1 MLQFDEDTA
10 RVLEDA
16 YQGADVTRR
25 RCASF
30 DALSPSPGDRLLDLG
45 CGNGLLTLD
54 LSRAVG
60 DTGHVLG
67 LDPSPDML
75 DLARARCTD
84 RGNVTFLEGHAEAL
98 PCDEN
103 SLDGAVSLQV
113 FEYFHDMRPPLAE
126 LFRALKPGGR
136 LVIGDMHFDTL
147 TWHSDQP
154 ERMAEMCRIWDRHLA
169 CRDVPAR
176 LPALLAE
183 VGFRTVSTT
192 PLAFCDTQLR
202 PDGLAAT
209 MIRLMT
215 AYAIQTDA
223 MPEPEAR
230 SWAQEQQELA
240 RAGRFFFSLTHFVCQ
255 ARKP

>member
-1 MLQFDEDTA
+1 MLQFNEDTA
-10 RVLEDA
+10 RILEDA
-16 YQGADVTRR
+16 YQGADTTRR
-25 RCASF
+25 RRASF
-30 DALSPSPGDRLLDLG
+30 DALAPAPGDRVLDLG

-67 LDPSPDML
+67 LDPSADML
-75 DLARARCTD
+75 DLARARCSD
-84 RGNVTFLEGHAEAL
+84 RGNVAFLEGHAEAL

-113 FEYFHDMRPPLAE
+113 FEYFDDMRPPLAE
-126 LFRALKPGGR
+126 LSRALKPGGR

-154 ERMAEMCRIWDRHLA
+154 ARMAEMCRIWDRHLA

-183 VGFRTVSTT
+183 AGFRAGSTT

-202 PDGLAAT
+202 PDGLAAM
-209 MIRLMT
+209 MICLMT
-215 AYAIQTDA
+215 AYAVQTGA
-223 MPEPEAR
+223 LPEPEAQA
-230 SWAQEQQELA
+230 WAQEQQELA
-240 RAGRFFFSLTHFVCQ
+240 CAGRFFFSLTHFVCQ
-255 ARKP
+255 AQKP

>member
-10 RVLEDA
+10 RILEDA
-16 YQGADVTRR
+16 YQGADITRR
-25 RCASF
+25 RRASF
-30 DALSPSPGDRLLDLG
+30 DALAPSPGDRLLDLG
-45 CGNGLLTLD
+45 CGTGMLTLD

-75 DLARARCTD
+75 DLARTRCAD
-84 RGNVTFLEGHAEAL
+84 RHNVEIRKGRAEAL
-98 PCDEN
+98 PCADE

-113 FEYFHDMRPPLAE
+113 FEYFDDMRPPLGA

-136 LVIGDMHFDTL
+136 LVIGDMHWETL
-147 TWHSDQP
+147 TWHSDRP
-154 ERMAEMCRIWDRHLA
+154 ARMVEMCRIWDRHIA

-176 LPALLAE
+176 LPALLAKA
-183 VGFRTVSTT
+183 GFRAISTT
-192 PLAFCDTQLR
+192 PVAFCDTQLR
-202 PDGLAAT
+202 PDGLAAM

-215 AYAIQTDA
+215 AYAVQTGA
-223 MPEPEAR
+223 LAEPEAR
-230 SWAQEQQELA
+230 AWAQEQQDLA

-255 ARKP
+255 AQKP